1 VADGYHGGVHVAHAV
16 APTESAHPQKEHHD
30 EEHTALQLHEAVVR
44 DCRGEEVLAAA
55 ENVVNVEMF
64 EALVPSEVEHQL
76 HGHYLAVGHG
86 RLAAATLLARGREE
100 VFLKL
105 GVEIFAEFVHGTENF
120 SNFVVGNHKDCI
132 FIIILIYNYKDTNFL
147 VITFS
152 FSDKV
157 INKVIPNSRL
167 QYTRGY
173 YHDNKKATAQL
184 QQSLLW

>member
-1 VADGYHGGVHVAHAV
+1 
-16 APTESAHPQKEHHD
+16 
-30 EEHTALQLHEAVVR
+30 
-44 DCRGEEVLAAA
+44 
-55 ENVVNVEMF
+55 
-64 EALVPSEVEHQL
+64 VEHQL

-86 RLAAATLLARGREE
+86 RLAAATLLARGREK

-120 SNFVVGNHKDCI
+120 SYFVVGNHKDCI

-157 INKVIPNSRL
+157 INKVIPNSR
-167 QYTRGY
+167 T
-173 YHDNKKATAQL
+173 
-184 QQSLLW
+184 